1 VDHDALLP
9 TIVYMV
15 YILVITEICHTVG
28 PDIYIDVDHR
38 LGVRRYSMY
47 FMLMD

>member
-1 VDHDALLP
+1 LFP

-15 YILVITEICHTVG
+15 YILVITGIRHTVG
-28 PDIYIDVDHR
+28 PNIYIDVDHR
-38 LGVRRYSMY
+38 LGVRQYSMY